1 MSKGTVSVRANRLT
15 RRIKIGKIVTINK
28 NK

>member
-1 MSKGTVSVRANRLT
+1 MSKGTVSARANRLT
-15 RRIKIGKIVTINK
+15 RRIKMGKIVTINK